1 MVGGEEDGD
10 SLQVGGWRFAAD
22 GEGATD
28 EEKKEGEGIHPMT
41 SGGRLAGVRE
51 VLVQIER

>member
-1 MVGGEEDGD
+1 M
-10 SLQVGGWRFAAD
+10 VGGWRFAAD

-41 SGGRLAGVRE
+41 SGGRLAAVRE